1 MLEER
6 GLGPRKQCT
15 QKYGEQVEPRT
26 CKVDTCCKIIMSL
39 READS
44 ARTENL
50 SLYTSLT
57 ASRGKDFELGEDNLP
72 ESNAS
77 ETDIPTLSSSFVTF
91 QLPPLHEAAERGDPQ
106 SVARL
111 LLDKS
116 VDVNK
121 KVGGHRAMRTALHR
135 AAGYGHLA
143 VVKLLLKVS
152 FVNYPTFFIVKV
164 INDFRD
170 CLHGGRRI
178 LAPGR
183 S

>member
-1 MLEER
+1 MAGLEEWRLER
-6 GLGPRKQCT
+6 GLGPRKSCT
-15 QKYGEQVEPRT
+15 QKNGEQVDVQRQPT
-26 CKVDTCCKIIMSL
+26 SCKVYISCKIEIIMSF

-57 ASRGKDFELGEDNLP
+57 ASRGKDFELGEDDLP

-77 ETDIPTLSSSFVTF
+77 ETDIPALSSSFVTF

-106 SVARL
+106 AVARL

-121 KVGGHRAMRTALHR
+121 KAGGHRAMRTALHR

-152 FVNYPTFFIVKV
+152 FSFV
-164 INDFRD
+164 I
-170 CLHGGRRI
+170 
-178 LAPGR
+178 
-183 S
+183 